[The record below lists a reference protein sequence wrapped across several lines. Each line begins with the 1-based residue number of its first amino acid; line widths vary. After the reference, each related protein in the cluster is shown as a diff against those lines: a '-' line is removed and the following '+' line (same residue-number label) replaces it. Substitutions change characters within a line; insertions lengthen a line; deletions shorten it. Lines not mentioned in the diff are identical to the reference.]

1 MFSDS
6 INERVMKIKSSSE
19 ERSIFIQEY
28 KPFIAAAVEKCT
40 GRYVNYG
47 TDDELSIG
55 LLAFDEAIKSYDQ
68 SRGSFLSF
76 AQGVI
81 RRRLIDFY
89 RKEKKHQAVVYIN
102 DCCTDN
108 SEKEDIYDY
117 IITAGEVQNKYYE
130 QEINEVRRQEL
141 AELKEELAR
150 WELSLKDIAKSSPKH
165 AATKKSYLE
174 IVRFILDN
182 EELLKKTK
190 TKMYLP
196 IAEIEAGTKLPRK
209 TIERARNYVIAAL
222 IIMSGDYY
230 CIREFIDWGWAK

>member
-89 RKEKKHQAVVYIN
+89 RKEKKHQAVVYID

>member
-141 AELKEELAR
+141 AELKEELAQ

-165 AATKKSYLE
+165 AATKKSYLQ
-174 IVRFILDN
+174 IVRFLLDN

>member
-165 AATKKSYLE
+165 AATKKSYLQ
-174 IVRFILDN
+174 IVRFLLDN